1 MPLPAEV
8 LIRLFGPIIDYGQQT
23 SLSASSYVLQPKH
36 LLTEQWEKMELLSIK
51 PIHLPFHINTAHQD

>member
-36 LLTEQWEKMELLSIK
+36 LLTEQWEKNGTFKYKTNPSSFS
-51 PIHLPFHINTAHQD
+51 H